1 MKCHWEMERDRKVK
15 AQEQEEDWEEEP
27 VDPWALVLERHAVV
41 LVEVVVVVEEKEEC
55 EVAVLD
61 IEKMWDKDDEN
72 LKG

>member
-1 MKCHWEMERDRKVK
+1 MKCHLETERDRKVK

-27 VDPWALVLERHAVV
+27 VDPWVLVSEHHAVV

-55 EVAVLD
+55 EAAVLD